1 MTTKTAVAGIN
12 IYSVIGLLIAGSLFF
27 HFTSKEETI
36 IGMIA
41 AVAIVYIVMG

>member
-1 MTTKTAVAGIN
+1 MTTKTALAGLN
-12 IYSVIGLLIAGSLFF
+12 IYSIIAVLIAASLFF

-36 IGMIA
+36 MAMIA